1 MIELPIWVIMVEFVY
16 SLKTR
21 RRLQNVRFEFRQDLR
36 HYCFPQEHLRL
47 VNFIDWRG
55 SKSEIY
61 FEDFETSRT
70 FFYFCILHF
79 LYVRRMW

>member
-1 MIELPIWVIMVEFVY
+1 MVEFVY

-55 SKSEIY
+55 SKSEMY

-70 FFYFCILHF
+70 FFYFRILHF